1 MQGVKSKYAI
11 SGGEILAFKTTVKK
25 MSERAFALDTN
36 IIAFLETHFAKKEAL
51 FGNKS
56 QGIQMLYCMNEQF
69 KPIRMAPGMDFV
81 NQAKELLF
89 SPNIDYYI
97 TANSFCKCHPRDI
110 GNLFGLHNI
119 VVDCDMHV
127 EGHSA
132 SYFMDACKY
141 LTEDLREYLREFA
154 PKIPVPNSI
163 VYSGRGLQL
172 WWSCLPL
179 RKEYADCYEFLQD
192 KFINVIKSFLQC
204 NPQYKEFNVDEGASR
219 NKVGL
224 FRLPG
229 TYNTKIGVQTF
240 VYLIDDTIHD
250 MFAMRKQVSTP
261 ADYASNLRRCNL
273 PYVDD
278 NGKGFAAYAKKRAHA
293 IETLVNLRKRDVYGQ
308 RDFILWLYHN
318 ECAKFMDQQSAYDA
332 MGALNNTF
340 LYPEKA
346 SRLAHIISGTNK
358 RGNIYDENGGYAI
371 TNARIIDILDISR
384 EEQDAIGLHPVEP
397 RIGTSWGTPN
407 KTRDAQNREKK
418 RKKRLLEV
426 SIIKRIV
433 AGMKLKE
440 AAALFKRSYDT
451 IRRIVKDWKNGL
463 YNDFFVEEKSK
474 KNNTVQNPVC
484 EQEKKAK
491 TVVEETTDI
500 TNKETKDDGSEFA
513 MDIPPTKED
522 LEFLEY
528 LDKQERLKKRNPV
541 KPTVIYEDPVLTAM
555 KRNFAKV
562 FAGLRPSTN
571 PDTEK
576 EMHSKTR
583 IMQTE
588 QPDAENEVTTTKQI
602 PEEIMD
608 SMPYP
613 VQTFMDYVKNA
624 VDEYDISLKNYDE
637 DEPWKFLNIAEEE
650 YKQLTPEA
658 ERNKKT
664 RWKEEMRV
672 ESIRRNMVNS
682 IIDEVLKRRNYD
694 PDDEWDYGTDDE
706 MEEFLFD
713 LATATCEL
721 AKKKN
726 ISTTYPEAHYMLAER
741 LGWPAEP
748 PF

>member
-1 MQGVKSKYAI
+1 M
-11 SGGEILAFKTTVKK
+11 FKATVKK
-25 MSERAFALDTN
+25 MSERAFALDAN
-36 IIAFLETHFAKKEAL
+36 IVAFLETHFAKKEAL

-56 QGIQMLYCMNEQF
+56 QGIQMLYCLNEHF
-69 KPIRMAPGMDFV
+69 KPIRMASGMNFV
-81 NQAKELLF
+81 NQAKDLLF
-89 SPNIDYYI
+89 SPSVDYYI
-97 TANSFCKCHPRDI
+97 TANSFCKCHPRDL

-141 LTEDLREYLREFA
+141 LAEDLREYLCEFA

-192 KFINVIKSFLQC
+192 KFISVIKSFLQC
-204 NPQYKEFNVDEGASR
+204 NPQYRDFNVDEGASR

-240 VYLIDDTIHD
+240 VYLIDETIHD
-250 MFAMRKQVSTP
+250 MFAMRKQVSSH

-318 ECAKFMDQQSAYDA
+318 ECAKFMDKQSAYDA

-397 RIGTSWGTPN
+397 RVGISWGTPN

-426 SIIKRIV
+426 SIIKRII

-440 AAALFKRSYDT
+440 AATLFKRSYDT
-451 IRRIVKDWKNGL
+451 IRRIVRDWKNGL
-463 YNDFFVEEKSK
+463 YNDFFTEEKTKENS
-474 KNNTVQNPVC
+474 TVQGP
-484 EQEKKAK
+484 ESKQEETVD

-500 TNKETKDDGSEFA
+500 ANKETEDDGSEFA
-513 MDIPPTKED
+513 MGFPPTQKD
-522 LEFLEY
+522 LEFLAY
-528 LDKQERLKKRNPV
+528 LDEQERLEEQNPV
-541 KPTVIYEDPVLTAM
+541 KPTVVCDDPVLITM
-555 KRNFAKV
+555 KRDLANA
-562 FAGLRPSTN
+562 FAGRHPLDSLVKDETIVPETQDIHTPPSN
-571 PDTEK
+571 
-576 EMHSKTR
+576 
-583 IMQTE
+583 I
-588 QPDAENEVTTTKQI
+588 ENEVITTKQI
-602 PEEIMD
+602 PEEIMN

-613 VQTFMDYVKNA
+613 VQTFMNYVKDA
-624 VDEYDISLKNYDE
+624 VDEYNIELKNYDE
-637 DEPWKFLNIAEEE
+637 DKPWKFLNIVEEE
-650 YKQLTPEA
+650 YKQLTPETEEDKIA
-658 ERNKKT
+658 QM
-664 RWKEEMRV
+664 KETVRR
-672 ESIRRNMVNS
+672 ESIRKGKINS
-682 IIDEVLKRRNYD
+682 IINEVLTKRNYD
-694 PDDEWDYGTDDE
+694 PHAAGDYGTDED
-706 MEEFLFD
+706 MEELIHD
-713 LATATCEL
+713 LTVATCEL
-721 AKKKN
+721 ARERN
-726 ISTTYPEAHYMLAER
+726 VDTTYQELNYVISLR
-741 LGWPAEP
+741 FDWEP
-748 PF
+748 LDTPF